1 MSSRVFSV
9 VCDIPNPPCFYLH
22 HLSSLTTKVPP
33 ILDHELS
40 FHEIAFLIYLH
51 DPSTIIFNIQ
61 IEPALFK
68 YTWSY
73 SKYQQLTLVLITFIS
88 FPFIFYSLNLPKTI
102 INKAIA
108 GKDFLK
114 ELFGHNLEQIEYLLI
129 LYIVF

>member
-1 MSSRVFSV
+1 V
-9 VCDIPNPPCFYLH
+9 
-22 HLSSLTTKVPP
+22 
-33 ILDHELS
+33 
-40 FHEIAFLIYLH
+40 H

-73 SKYQQLTLVLITFIS
+73 SKYQQLTLLLITFIT
-88 FPFIFYSLNLPKTI
+88 FPFIFYSLNLSKII

-108 GKDFLK
+108 GKDFPK

>member
-1 MSSRVFSV
+1 
-9 VCDIPNPPCFYLH
+9 CFYFCH
-22 HLSSLTTKVPP
+22 FSSVTTKVPP

-40 FHEIAFLIYLH
+40 FHEIAFLIYVH

-73 SKYQQLTLVLITFIS
+73 SKYQQLTLLLITFIS
-88 FPFIFYSLNLPKTI
+88 FRFIFYSLNLPKTI

-108 GKDFLK
+108 GKDFPK
-114 ELFGHNLEQIEYLLI
+114 ELFGYNLEQIEYLLI
-129 LYIVF
+129 LCIVF